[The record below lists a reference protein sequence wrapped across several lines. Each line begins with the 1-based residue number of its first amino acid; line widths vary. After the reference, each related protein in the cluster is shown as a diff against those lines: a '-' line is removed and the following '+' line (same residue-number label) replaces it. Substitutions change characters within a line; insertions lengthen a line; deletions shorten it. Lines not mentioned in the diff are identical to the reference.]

1 MNAVFQATI
10 EFLRLYWPPLL
21 CGVAVVA
28 ILPLIVGYIV
38 LVERKIMADMQA
50 RLGPM
55 RVGPHGLLQPIADAV
70 KLLIKEDIIPDNAD
84 KLVFWLA
91 PVLSVGAALLSLAG
105 LAIGPAFQIAQDIN
119 IGILFVV
126 GVSAMGIFGI
136 VLGGWAS
143 NSHYSLMGALRSSA
157 QLVSYETAAGMA
169 LVSALLF
176 TGTLN
181 IKSIVEAQSK
191 EGIWFVLLAPVAFFT
206 YLVASIAETNRA
218 PFDLPEAESE
228 LVAGYMTEFSGFRW
242 SLYFLAEYTNMIV
255 VASVATTLF
264 LGGWLRPFASV
275 RWLDFLDFVP
285 PLLMIAVGAYC
296 VLRAPKQPSRVQQ
309 WFMLAVAGLCIA
321 LALVLT
327 MPVIAPVI
335 KPSLREAAKPFFAGI
350 HGGFWF
356 LLKVSAYIYLFMW
369 LRFTLPRYRFDQL
382 MRLGWHFLIPL
393 SIINV
398 LLVGVAMIAGTYFHL
413 HGWWLLLATTPAALI
428 ALVAALLFLAAS
440 RGILVHRADH
450 SLCRRDHGA
459 FCFCDHAR
467 EPGRG
472 GAPDPIRA
480 AEMGGVG
487 HRAGA
492 GGTGRTHALVFRE
505 NARAGIAGAGG
516 GAGEPVAAQFGRG
529 GKKPVRLVPAAL

>member
-1 MNAVFQATI
+1 MQAASQAMM
-10 EFLRLYWPPLL
+10 EFLKLYWAPLL
-21 CGVAVVA
+21 CGLAVVA
-28 ILPLIVGYIV
+28 VLPLIAGYVV

-70 KLLIKEDIIPDNAD
+70 KLLIKEDVIPDSAD

-126 GVSAMGIFGI
+126 GISAMGIFGI

-169 LVSALLF
+169 LVSGLLF
-176 TGTLN
+176 AGTLN
-181 IKSIVEAQSK
+181 IKSIVEAQRDQ
-191 EGIWFVLLAPVAFFT
+191 GMWFVILAPVAFFT

-321 LALVLT
+321 LALVLA

-413 HGWWLLLATTPAALI
+413 HGWLLLLATTPAALI
-428 ALVAALLFLAAS
+428 ALVAALLILAAEKQS
-440 RGILVHRADH
+440 ETRPDRAVPSD
-450 SLCRRDHGA
+450 
-459 FCFCDHAR
+459 FY
-467 EPGRG
+467 
-472 GAPDPIRA
+472 
-480 AEMGGVG
+480 
-487 HRAGA
+487 AG
-492 GGTGRTHALVFRE
+492 
-505 NARAGIAGAGG
+505 
-516 GAGEPVAAQFGRG
+516 
-529 GKKPVRLVPAAL
+529 

>member
-1 MNAVFQATI
+1 MQALIQATI
-10 EFLRLYWPPLL
+10 DFLKAYWAPLL
-21 CGVAVVA
+21 CGVVIVAV
-28 ILPLIVGYIV
+28 LPLIVGYIV

-70 KLLIKEDIIPDNAD
+70 KLLIKEDIIPEDAD

-91 PVLSVGAALLSLAG
+91 PVLSVGAGLLSIAG
-105 LAIGPAFQIAQDIN
+105 LAIGPAFQIAKGIN
-119 IGILFVV
+119 VGILFVV

-169 LVSALLF
+169 LVCGLLF
-176 TGTLN
+176 AGTLN
-181 IKSIVEAQSK
+181 ITSIVEAQYSQ
-191 EGIWFVLLAPVAFFT
+191 GMWFGLLAPVAFFT

-228 LVAGYMTEFSGFRW
+228 LVAGYMTEYSGFRW

-264 LGGWLRPFASV
+264 LGGWLRPFP
-275 RWLDFLDFVP
+275 RTHWLDFLDFLP
-285 PLLMIAVGAYC
+285 PLLMAAIGAYC
-296 VLRAPKQPSRVQQ
+296 VMRAPKQPVRVQQ
-309 WFMLAVAGLCIA
+309 LFMLAVAGLCFT
-321 LALVLT
+321 LALVLAASLLGS
-327 MPVIAPVI
+327 PLLKSHIN
-335 KPSLREAAKPFFAGI
+335 PSLGTAAKPFYDGI
-350 HGGFWF
+350 LGSFWF

-398 LLVGVAMIAGTYFHL
+398 LLIGIAMIIGSSL
-413 HGWWLLLATTPAALI
+413 HMEGGWLLIVTIPASIIALLI
-428 ALVAALLFLAAS
+428 ALFILATEQKS
-440 RGILVHRADH
+440 QSHQAD
-450 SLCRRDHGA
+450 SA
-459 FCFCDHAR
+459 
-467 EPGRG
+467 
-472 GAPDPIRA
+472 APDSY
-480 AEMGGVG
+480 
-487 HRAGA
+487 AG
-492 GGTGRTHALVFRE
+492 
-505 NARAGIAGAGG
+505 
-516 GAGEPVAAQFGRG
+516 
-529 GKKPVRLVPAAL
+529 

>member
-1 MNAVFQATI
+1 MQATMD
-10 EFLRLYWPPLL
+10 FVKQYWVPLV
-21 CGVAVVA
+21 CGLVIVAV
-28 ILPLIVGYIV
+28 LPLIVGYVV

-70 KLLIKEDIIPDNAD
+70 KLLIKEDIIPEDAD

-91 PVLSVGAALLSLAG
+91 PVLSVAAALLAIAG
-105 LAIGPAFQIAQDIN
+105 LAIGPVFQIAKDIN

-143 NSHYSLMGALRSSA
+143 NSHYSLIGALRSSA

-169 LVSALLF
+169 LVCGLLF
-176 TGTLN
+176 AGTLN
-181 IKSIVEAQSK
+181 ITSIVQAQYDQ
-191 EGIWFVLLAPVAFFT
+191 GIWFGLLAPVAFFT

-264 LGGWLRPFASV
+264 LGGWLRPFP
-275 RWLDFLDFVP
+275 RTHWLNFIDFLP
-285 PLLMIAVGAYC
+285 PLLMVGVGAYC
-296 VLRAPKQPSRVQQ
+296 VMRTPKQPARVQQ
-309 WFMLAVAGLCIA
+309 MFMLAVAGMCFA
-321 LALVLT
+321 VAVVLA
-327 MPVIAPVI
+327 APVLVPI
-335 KPSLREAAKPFFAGI
+335 VKPSLALAVKPYYDGI
-350 HGGFWF
+350 LGGFWF
-356 LLKVSAYIYLFMW
+356 IFKVSLYIYFFMW

-398 LLVGVAMIAGTYFHL
+398 LLIGIAMIVGQYL
-413 HGWWLLLATTPAALI
+413 NWSGWMLLLATIPASIIALI
-428 ALVAALLFLAAS
+428 VALFILATEQKSEPQKAS
-440 RGILVHRADH
+440 
-450 SLCRRDHGA
+450 GA
-459 FCFCDHAR
+459 
-467 EPGRG
+467 
-472 GAPDPIRA
+472 APDSYA
-480 AEMGGVG
+480 
-487 HRAGA
+487 
-492 GGTGRTHALVFRE
+492 
-505 NARAGIAGAGG
+505 
-516 GAGEPVAAQFGRG
+516 
-529 GKKPVRLVPAAL
+529 

>member
-1 MNAVFQATI
+1 MNAASQATL
-10 EFLRLYWPPLL
+10 EFLKLYWAPLL
-21 CGVAVVA
+21 CGVAIVA

-38 LVERKIMADMQA
+38 LVERKLMADMQA

-55 RVGPHGLLQPIADAV
+55 RVGPHGLLQPIADAL

-126 GVSAMGIFGI
+126 GISALGIFGI

-157 QLVSYETAAGMA
+157 QFVSYETAAGMA

-176 TGTLN
+176 TSTLN

-191 EGIWFVLLAPVAFFT
+191 EGIWFVMLAPVAFFT
-206 YLVASIAETNRA
+206 YLVAC
-218 PFDLPEAESE
+218 
-228 LVAGYMTEFSGFRW
+228 YMTEFSGFRW

-264 LGGWLRPFASV
+264 LGGWLRPFSGVA
-275 RWLDFLDFVP
+275 WLNFLDFVP
-285 PLLMIAVGAYC
+285 TLLMAAVGAYC
-296 VLRAPKQPSRVQQ
+296 IVRAPKQPVRVQQ
-309 WFMLAVAGLCIA
+309 LFMLAVAGLCFVLG
-321 LALVLT
+321 LALVV
-327 MPVIAPVI
+327 PVILPIAN
-335 KPSLREAAKPFFAGI
+335 PFYAVI

-356 LLKVSAYIYLFMW
+356 IFKVSLYIYFFMW
-369 LRFTLPRYRFDQL
+369 LRFTIPRYRFDQL

-398 LLVGVAMIAGTYFHL
+398 LLVGVALIAGAYFHL
-413 HGWWLLLATTPAALI
+413 HRWGLLLVTTPAAVI
-428 ALVAALLFLAAS
+428 ALVAALLILGAEKERDARQNQTAAS
-440 RGILVHRADH
+440 D
-450 SLCRRDHGA
+450 
-459 FCFCDHAR
+459 FY
-467 EPGRG
+467 
-472 GAPDPIRA
+472 
-480 AEMGGVG
+480 
-487 HRAGA
+487 AG
-492 GGTGRTHALVFRE
+492 
-505 NARAGIAGAGG
+505 
-516 GAGEPVAAQFGRG
+516 
-529 GKKPVRLVPAAL
+529 

>member
-1 MNAVFQATI
+1 MNAILQATI
-10 EFLRLYWPPLL
+10 EFLRHYWAPLL
-21 CGVAVVA
+21 CGVAIVA
-28 ILPLIVGYIV
+28 ILPLAVGYIV
-38 LVERKIMADMQA
+38 LVERKLMADMQA

-55 RVGPHGLLQPIADAV
+55 RVGPHGLLQPIADAL

-84 KLVFWLA
+84 KMIFWLA
-91 PVLSVGAALLSLAG
+91 PVLSVGAGLLSIAG

-126 GVSAMGIFGI
+126 GISAMGIFGI

-181 IKSIVEAQSK
+181 IKSIVEVQSN
-191 EGIWFVLLAPVAFFT
+191 EGIWFVMLAPVAFFT

-264 LGGWLRPFASV
+264 LGGWLRPFAHVS
-275 RWLDFLDFVP
+275 WLNSLDFLPTLFMVVV
-285 PLLMIAVGAYC
+285 AAYC
-296 VLRAPKQPSRVQQ
+296 VLRMPKQPTRVQQ
-309 WFMLAVAGLCIA
+309 LFMLAVAGLCFVV
-321 LALVLT
+321 ALVLLV
-327 MPVIAPVI
+327 PVVVPIAH
-335 KPSLREAAKPFFAGI
+335 PFYAGI

-356 LLKVSAYIYLFMW
+356 ICKVSLYIYFFMW
-369 LRFTLPRYRFDQL
+369 LRFTIPRYRFDQL

-398 LLVGVAMIAGTYFHL
+398 LLVGVALIAASYLNL
-413 HGWWLLLATTPAALI
+413 HGWGLLLVTTPAAVITLI
-428 ALVAALLFLAAS
+428 VALLILSAEKQRDVRHDPNAAS
-440 RGILVHRADH
+440 D
-450 SLCRRDHGA
+450 
-459 FCFCDHAR
+459 FY
-467 EPGRG
+467 
-472 GAPDPIRA
+472 
-480 AEMGGVG
+480 
-487 HRAGA
+487 AG
-492 GGTGRTHALVFRE
+492 
-505 NARAGIAGAGG
+505 
-516 GAGEPVAAQFGRG
+516 
-529 GKKPVRLVPAAL
+529 

>member
-1 MNAVFQATI
+1 MNAALQATL
-10 EFLRLYWPPLL
+10 EFLKVYWAPLL

-55 RVGPHGLLQPIADAV
+55 RVGPHGLLQPIADAG
-70 KLLIKEDIIPDNAD
+70 KLLLKEHILPENDE
-84 KLVFWLA
+84 KLGFWLA
-91 PVLSVGAALLSLAG
+91 PVLSVGAGLLSLAG

-126 GVSAMGIFGI
+126 GISAMGIFGI

-169 LVSALLF
+169 LVSALLL

-275 RWLDFLDFVP
+275 PWLNFLDFAP
-285 PLLMIAVGAYC
+285 PVLIMAIAAYC
-296 VLRAPKQPSRVQQ
+296 MLRVPKQPTRVQQ
-309 WFMLAVAGLCIA
+309 LFMLAVAGLCFVT
-321 LALVLT
+321 ALVLAV
-327 MPVIAPVI
+327 PVVLPII
-335 KPSLREAAKPFFAGI
+335 KPSVREAVAPFYAGI

-356 LLKVSAYIYLFMW
+356 IFKVSVYIYLFMW

-398 LLVGVAMIAGTYFHL
+398 LLVGVALIVGASFHL
-413 HGWWLLLATTPAALI
+413 QGWGLLFVTTLSDVITLVVVLFLLACGDA
-428 ALVAALLFLAAS
+428 V
-440 RGILVHRADH
+440 
-450 SLCRRDHGA
+450 
-459 FCFCDHAR
+459 
-467 EPGRG
+467 
-472 GAPDPIRA
+472 
-480 AEMGGVG
+480 
-487 HRAGA
+487 
-492 GGTGRTHALVFRE
+492 
-505 NARAGIAGAGG
+505 GG
-516 GAGEPVAAQFGRG
+516 G
-529 GKKPVRLVPAAL
+529 

>member
-1 MNAVFQATI
+1 MQAAVQATM
-10 EFLRLYWPPLL
+10 EFLKLYWVPLV

-28 ILPLIVGYIV
+28 ILPLIAGYIV
-38 LVERKIMADMQA
+38 LVERKLMADMQA

-70 KLLIKEDIIPDNAD
+70 KLLIKEDIIPENAD
-84 KLVFWLA
+84 ALVFWLA

-169 LVSALLF
+169 LVAGLLF
-176 TGTLN
+176 AGTLN
-181 IKSIVEAQSK
+181 IKSIVDAQQS
-191 EGIWFVLLAPVAFFT
+191 EGIWFGLLSPVALFT

-275 RWLDFLDFVP
+275 RWLNFLDFVP
-285 PLLMIAVGAYC
+285 PLLMASIAAYC
-296 VLRAPKQPSRVQQ
+296 VIRVPKQPSRVQQ
-309 WFMLAVAGLCIA
+309 LFMLAVAGLCFV
-321 LALVLT
+321 LALVLL
-327 MPVIAPVI
+327 APVI
-335 KPSLREAAKPFFAGI
+335 LPIAKPFYPGI

-356 LLKVSAYIYLFMW
+356 VLKVSAYIYLFMW
-369 LRFTLPRYRFDQL
+369 LRFTVPRYRFDQL

-398 LLVGVAMIAGTYFHL
+398 LVVGIALIAGSYFNL
-413 HGWWLLLATTPAALI
+413 HGWGLLLTTTPAAII
-428 ALVAALLFLAAS
+428 ALLAALAILSIEQKGQDLENQAAAS
-440 RGILVHRADH
+440 D
-450 SLCRRDHGA
+450 
-459 FCFCDHAR
+459 FY
-467 EPGRG
+467 G
-472 GAPDPIRA
+472 G
-480 AEMGGVG
+480 
-487 HRAGA
+487 
-492 GGTGRTHALVFRE
+492 
-505 NARAGIAGAGG
+505 
-516 GAGEPVAAQFGRG
+516 
-529 GKKPVRLVPAAL
+529 